1 MLNFANV
8 RNWIGKRMKL
18 IATDSMKHAREI
30 DFDVLYPENV
40 MDFASQT
47 FPDKFKLENLL
58 KRQNIYGDIT

>member
-1 MLNFANV
+1 
-8 RNWIGKRMKL
+8 MKL

-30 DFDVLYPENV
+30 DFDVPYPENV